1 MVEVEVPHLM
11 AVVVE
16 PPILVMAAAMV
27 VVTLLIQ
34 LLQVHQIQVV
44 AEAEQNEQETGMEA
58 RVARVS

>member
-1 MVEVEVPHLM
+1 
-11 AVVVE
+11 VVE

>member
-1 MVEVEVPHLM
+1 MEEVEAVRLM
-11 AVVVE
+11 AAVVE

-58 RVARVS
+58 RVGQVS